1 MVYAR
6 KMMLTWCKNLIVY
19 NKFKAFE
26 SMKLKNSFI
35 LCFLLFFIG
44 LSAQQPVT
52 VSGTV
57 TEEATGD
64 PAIGVTVLVKGTANG
79 TVTGINGDYT
89 LPNVPANATLVF
101 SYIGMLTVE
110 ENVNGRSTIN
120 ISMLE
125 DVQALDEVVVIGYGT
140 ARKRDLTGSIV
151 SVSASEI
158 ADRPSANPLASLQGK
173 VAGVQIVNTGRAGQ
187 DPEIRIRGTNSIN
200 GYKPLYIVDGLFSDN
215 ISHINPSDVESMEIL
230 KDPSSLAIFGVRGA
244 NGVII
249 ITTKKAKMGQT
260 IVNLNTSFGFKEIYD
275 RIDLTTAAQFKELYD
290 EQRNNQ
296 GAQPYN
302 YSHWGA
308 DTDWQDEM
316 FQSGFITNNNISIT
330 GSGERSRFYMGLGY
344 TSEEGSIQ
352 TEKFSKITVNLS
364 SEYNVT
370 DFLKFGFQVNGAK
383 SKTPDAKG
391 VGSIVRAAP
400 IAPTF
405 YDYTDPLTDKT
416 ERLLHTM
423 PEFQRA
429 QLWNPLVETHIRGNH
444 NLGVNHRVAG
454 NIYGELKFLKNF
466 TCRTTLSLDYAI
478 NEARAFSPVVYF
490 YNPDIP
496 GKENVQ
502 DRQSV
507 SQLKSTEYAAQG
519 DHILTYQNTFDDLH
533 SLTVMGGITTN
544 YREFSLLEGER
555 SELLDKIYFS
565 IPNENHDKWWLTAL
579 NSDGAKN
586 QYDSDKNHQWR
597 RFTMSYLLRGLYSY
611 DNRYLLNGSFR
622 RDGSSVFRGVGN
634 TWENFYSFGTAW
646 VVSEEDFMKE
656 QQVIDYLKVK
666 GSWGVL
672 GTENTGRSVYPT
684 YPELTSVGSAVF
696 GPNEN
701 IIPGYTKIYNVQEL
715 KWEKTYSW
723 EAGVEINLLNRRLR
737 VEPVYYNK
745 RTKDIIVLLDSRG
758 GAFNSLENLG
768 DIENRGME
776 LTALWNDKIGES
788 GFTYSVG
795 ANLTTI
801 KNKVISLGRDE
812 GDAIYEGMARTVAGY
827 PIAYF
832 YGYQVNGIYQNNED
846 IRQSEPNNVFAVKP
860 GDLKFKDVDGNG
872 TIDQDDRTM
881 IGKPTPDYTYGLNVS
896 IAHKGVD
903 LGVDMMGV
911 YGNEIYRDWDT
922 SSFAQFNY
930 LTKRMYRW
938 NGEGTSNWEPI
949 LDPSRAINRAYS
961 SYYIEDGS
969 FFRLRNLQLGYTFP
983 EHLLN
988 KLYLKSMRIYANVQ
1002 NMKTWHK
1009 NTGYTPEIGGS
1020 AVRSGVDGGTYPMP
1034 AVYTFGLN
1042 LTF

>member
-1 MVYAR
+1 
-6 KMMLTWCKNLIVY
+6 MLFCATI
-19 NKFKAFE
+19 F
-26 SMKLKNSFI
+26 
-35 LCFLLFFIG
+35 
-44 LSAQQPVT
+44 AQQPVT

-57 TEEATGD
+57 TEGTSGD
-64 PAIGVTVLVKGTANG
+64 PAIGVTVLVKGTNLG
-79 TVTGINGDYT
+79 TVTDIDGKYLLN
-89 LPNVPANATLVF
+89 NVPAEATLVF

-110 ENVNGRSTIN
+110 EPLNGRTTVD
-120 ISMLE
+120 MVMHE

-140 ARKRDLTGSIV
+140 AKKRDLTGSIV
-151 SVSASEI
+151 SVSADQI

-215 ISHINPSDVESMEIL
+215 IGHINPSDVESMEIL

-260 IVNLNTSFGFKEIYD
+260 IVNLNSSFGVKEIYD
-275 RIDLTTAAQFKELYD
+275 RVDLTTAAQFRELYD
-290 EQRNNQ
+290 EQRRNQ
-296 GAQPYN
+296 GAQPYDYTRWN
-302 YSHWGA
+302 A

-316 FQSGFITNNNISIT
+316 FRSAFITNNNISIT
-330 GSGERSRFYMGLGY
+330 GSTERSRFYMGLGY
-344 TSEEGSIQ
+344 TGEEGSIQ
-352 TEKFSKITVNLS
+352 TEKFSKITVNLN

-370 DFLKFGFQVNGAK
+370 DYLKFGFQVNGAK

-400 IAPTF
+400 IAPVF
-405 YDYTDPLTDKT
+405 YDYTDPATGKT

-423 PEFQRA
+423 PDFQRA
-429 QLWNPLVETHIRGNH
+429 QLWNPLVETFIRGNH

-454 NIYGELKFLKNF
+454 NIYGEVKFLEHF
-466 TCRTTLSLDYAI
+466 TYRTTLSLDFAI

-496 GKENVQ
+496 GKENAQ

-519 DHILTYQNTFDDLH
+519 DHILTYQDTFDDLH

-544 YREFSLLEGER
+544 YREFSLLEGDR

-565 IPNENHDKWWLTAL
+565 VPNDNQDKWWLTSL
-579 NSDGAKN
+579 NADGARN
-586 QYDSDKNHQWR
+586 QYDSNKNHQWR
-597 RFTMSYLLRGLYSY
+597 RFTMSYLLRALYSY

-646 VVSEEDFMKE
+646 VVSEEEFMKG
-656 QQVIDYLKVK
+656 QHLIDYLKLK

-672 GTENTGRSVYPT
+672 GTENTGTSLYPT

-701 IIPGYTKIYNVQEL
+701 IIPGYTKIYNVQDL

-723 EAGVEINLLNRRLR
+723 EAGAEIALFNQRLR

-768 DIENRGME
+768 DIENKGLE
-776 LTALWNDKIGES
+776 LTASWSDKIGES
-788 GFTYSVG
+788 DFSYSVG
-795 ANLTTI
+795 VNLTTI
-801 KNKVISLGRDE
+801 NNKVISLGRDE

-832 YGYQVNGIYQNNED
+832 YGYRVKGVYQNNED
-846 IRQSEPNNVFAVKP
+846 INQSEPNTLFAVKP
-860 GDLKFKDVDGNG
+860 GDLKFEDVNGDGV
-872 TIDQDDRTM
+872 IDQDDRTM
-881 IGKPTPDYTYGLNVS
+881 IGKPTPDYTYGLN
-896 IAHKGVD
+896 INLAYKGFD

-930 LTKRMYRW
+930 LTKRMKRW

-949 LDPSRAINRAYS
+949 LDPGRAINRTYS

-969 FFRLRNLQLGYTFP
+969 FFRLRNIQLGYTLP
-983 EHLLN
+983 KSLLERIHM
-988 KLYLKSMRIYANVQ
+988 KSLRIYTNVQ
-1002 NMKTWHK
+1002 NLKSWHK
-1009 NTGYTPEIGGS
+1009 NSGYTPEIGGS
-1020 AVRSGVDGGTYPMP
+1020 AVRSGVDEGTYPMP
-1034 AVYTFGLN
+1034 AIYTFGLN

>member
-1 MVYAR
+1 
-6 KMMLTWCKNLIVY
+6 
-19 NKFKAFE
+19 
-26 SMKLKNSFI
+26 MKLKSILI
-35 LCFLLFFIG
+35 LCFLLSFVVVF
-44 LSAQQPVT
+44 AQQQIS
-52 VSGTV
+52 VSGVV
-57 TEEATGD
+57 TENATGD
-64 PAIGVTVLVKGTANG
+64 PAIGVSILVKGTTNG
-79 TVTGINGDYT
+79 TVTDIDGNYS
-89 LPNVPANATLVF
+89 LSNVPNNATLVF

-120 ISMLE
+120 ITMME
-125 DVQALDEVVVIGYGT
+125 DVHALDEVVVIGYGT

-260 IVNLNTSFGFKEIYD
+260 IVNLNTSFGYKEIYD
-275 RIDLTTAAQFKELYD
+275 RIDLTNAAQFKELYD
-290 EQRNNQ
+290 EQRKNQ

-302 YSHWGA
+302 YNHWGA

-316 FQSGFITNNNISIT
+316 FQTGFITNNNISIT
-330 GSGERSRFYMGLGY
+330 GSGDKSRFYMGLGY

-352 TEKFSKITVNLS
+352 TEKFSKITVNLN

-370 DFLKFGFQVNGAK
+370 NFLKFGFQVNGAK
-383 SKTPDAKG
+383 NKTPDAKN

-400 IAPTF
+400 IAPVF
-405 YDYTDPLTDKT
+405 YDYLDPLTNQT
-416 ERLLHTM
+416 EKLLHTM

-429 QLWNPLVETHIRGNH
+429 QLWNPLVETYIRGNH

-454 NIYGELKFLKNF
+454 NIYGEVNFLKNF
-466 TCRTTLSLDYAI
+466 TFRTTLSLDYTI

-502 DRQSV
+502 DRQSI

-519 DHILTYQNTFDDLH
+519 DHILTYQNTFDNVH
-533 SLTVMGGITTN
+533 SLTVMGGVTTN
-544 YREFSLLEGER
+544 YREFSILNGTR
-555 SELLDKIYFS
+555 RELLDNIYFT
-565 IPNENHDKWWLTAL
+565 IPNDNHDKWWLSSL
-579 NSDGAKN
+579 NSDGATN
-586 QYDSDKNHQWR
+586 SSDQWR
-597 RFTMSYLLRGLYSY
+597 RFTMSYLLRALYSY
-611 DNRYLLNGSFR
+611 DNKYLLNGSFR

-646 VVSEEDFMKE
+646 VVSEEGFMKD
-656 QQVIDYLKVK
+656 QNAIDYLKLK

-672 GTENTGRSVYPT
+672 GTENTGTSVYPT

-701 IIPGYTKIYNVQEL
+701 IIPGYTKIYNVQDL

-723 EAGVEINLLNRRLR
+723 EAGFEMNLLDQRLR
-737 VEPVYYNK
+737 IEPVYYSK

-768 DIENRGME
+768 DIENEGWE
-776 LTALWNDKIGES
+776 LTASWNDQIGNS
-788 GFTYSVG
+788 GLTYSIG

-801 KNKVISLGRDE
+801 NNKVISLGRDE
-812 GDAIYEGMARTVAGY
+812 GDAIYEGMARTVAGQ

-832 YGYQVNGIYQNNED
+832 YGYQVKGIYQNNED
-846 IRQSEPNNVFAVKP
+846 IKQSEPNNVFTVKP
-860 GDLKFKDVDGNG
+860 GDLKFSDVNGDGV
-872 TIDQDDRTM
+872 IDQDDRTM
-881 IGKPTPDYTYGLNVS
+881 IGKPTPDFTYGLNFNLGY
-896 IAHKGVD
+896 KGFD
-903 LGVDMMGV
+903 FGVDMMGV

-930 LTKRMYRW
+930 LMKRMNRW
-938 NGEGTSNWEPI
+938 HGEGTSNWEPI
-949 LDPSRAINRAYS
+949 LEPSRAINRAYS
-961 SYYIEDGS
+961 NYYIEDGS
-969 FFRLRNLQLGYTFP
+969 FFRIRNVQLGYRFP
-983 EHLLN
+983 ESLLN
-988 KLYLKSMRIYANVQ
+988 KIYMKSLRVYANVQ
-1002 NMKTWHK
+1002 NLKTWSK

-1034 AVYTFGLN
+1034 AIYTFGLN

>member
-1 MVYAR
+1 
-6 KMMLTWCKNLIVY
+6 
-19 NKFKAFE
+19 
-26 SMKLKNSFI
+26 MKLKSILI
-35 LCFLLFFIG
+35 LCFLLSFVVVF
-44 LSAQQPVT
+44 AQQQIS
-52 VSGTV
+52 VSGVV
-57 TEEATGD
+57 TENATGD
-64 PAIGVTVLVKGTANG
+64 PAIGVSILVKGTTNG
-79 TVTGINGDYT
+79 TVTDIDGNYS
-89 LPNVPANATLVF
+89 LSNVPNNATLVF

-120 ISMLE
+120 ITMME
-125 DVQALDEVVVIGYGT
+125 DVHALDEVVVIGYGT

-260 IVNLNTSFGFKEIYD
+260 IVNLNTSFGYKEIYD
-275 RIDLTTAAQFKELYD
+275 RIDLTNAAQFKELYD
-290 EQRNNQ
+290 EQRKNQ

-302 YSHWGA
+302 YNHWGA

-316 FQSGFITNNNISIT
+316 FQTGFITNNNISIT
-330 GSGERSRFYMGLGY
+330 GSGDKSRFYMGLGY

-352 TEKFSKITVNLS
+352 TEKFSKITVNLN

-370 DFLKFGFQVNGAK
+370 NFLKFGFQVNGAK
-383 SKTPDAKG
+383 NKTPDAKN

-400 IAPTF
+400 IAPVF
-405 YDYTDPLTDKT
+405 YDYLDPLTNQT
-416 ERLLHTM
+416 EKLLHTM

-429 QLWNPLVETHIRGNH
+429 QLWNPLVETYIRGNH

-454 NIYGELKFLKNF
+454 NIYGEVNFLKNF
-466 TCRTTLSLDYAI
+466 TFRTTLSLDYTI

-502 DRQSV
+502 DRQSI

-519 DHILTYQNTFDDLH
+519 DHILTYQNTFDDVH
-533 SLTVMGGITTN
+533 SLTVMGGVTTN
-544 YREFSLLEGER
+544 YREFSILNGTR
-555 SELLDKIYFS
+555 RELLDNIYFT
-565 IPNENHDKWWLTAL
+565 IPNDNHDKWWLSSL
-579 NSDGAKN
+579 NSDGATN
-586 QYDSDKNHQWR
+586 SSDQWR
-597 RFTMSYLLRGLYSY
+597 RFTMSYLLRALYSY
-611 DNRYLLNGSFR
+611 DNKYLLNGSFR

-646 VVSEEDFMKE
+646 VVSEEGFMKD
-656 QQVIDYLKVK
+656 QNAIDYLKLK

-672 GTENTGRSVYPT
+672 GTENTGTSVYPT

-701 IIPGYTKIYNVQEL
+701 IIPGYTKIYNVQDL

-723 EAGVEINLLNRRLR
+723 EAGFEMNLLDQRLR
-737 VEPVYYNK
+737 IEPVYYSK

-768 DIENRGME
+768 DIENEGWE
-776 LTALWNDKIGES
+776 LTASWNDQIGNS
-788 GFTYSVG
+788 GLTYSIG

-801 KNKVISLGRDE
+801 NNKVISLGRDE
-812 GDAIYEGMARTVAGY
+812 GDAIYEGMARTVAGQ

-832 YGYQVNGIYQNNED
+832 YGYQVKGIYQNNED
-846 IRQSEPNNVFAVKP
+846 IKQSEPNNVFTVKP
-860 GDLKFKDVDGNG
+860 GDLKFSDVNGDGV
-872 TIDQDDRTM
+872 IDQDDRTM
-881 IGKPTPDYTYGLNVS
+881 IGQPTPDFTYGLNFNLGY
-896 IAHKGVD
+896 KGFD
-903 LGVDMMGV
+903 FGVDMMGV

-930 LTKRMYRW
+930 LMKRMNRW
-938 NGEGTSNWEPI
+938 HGEGTSNWEPI
-949 LDPSRAINRAYS
+949 LEPSRAINRAYS
-961 SYYIEDGS
+961 NYYIEDGS
-969 FFRLRNLQLGYTFP
+969 FFRIRNVQLGYRFP
-983 EHLLN
+983 ESLLN
-988 KLYLKSMRIYANVQ
+988 KIYMKSLRVYANVQ
-1002 NMKTWHK
+1002 NLKTWSK

-1034 AVYTFGLN
+1034 AIYTFGLN

>member
-1 MVYAR
+1 
-6 KMMLTWCKNLIVY
+6 
-19 NKFKAFE
+19 
-26 SMKLKNSFI
+26 MKLKSILI
-35 LCFLLFFIG
+35 LCFLLSFVVVF
-44 LSAQQPVT
+44 AQQQIS
-52 VSGTV
+52 VSGVV
-57 TEEATGD
+57 TENATGD
-64 PAIGVTVLVKGTANG
+64 PAIGVSILVKGTTNG
-79 TVTGINGDYT
+79 TVTDIDGNYS
-89 LPNVPANATLVF
+89 LSNVPNNATLVF

-120 ISMLE
+120 ITMME
-125 DVQALDEVVVIGYGT
+125 DVHALDEVVVIGYGT

-260 IVNLNTSFGFKEIYD
+260 IVNLNTSFGYKEIYD
-275 RIDLTTAAQFKELYD
+275 RIDLTNAAQFKELYD
-290 EQRNNQ
+290 EQRKNQ

-302 YSHWGA
+302 YNHWGA

-316 FQSGFITNNNISIT
+316 FQTGFITNNNISIT
-330 GSGERSRFYMGLGY
+330 GSGDKSRFYMGLGY

-352 TEKFSKITVNLS
+352 TEKFSKITVNLN

-370 DFLKFGFQVNGAK
+370 NFLKFGFQVNGAK
-383 SKTPDAKG
+383 NKTPDAKN

-400 IAPTF
+400 IAPVF
-405 YDYTDPLTDKT
+405 YDYLDPLTNQT
-416 ERLLHTM
+416 EKLLHTM

-429 QLWNPLVETHIRGNH
+429 QLWNPLVETYIRGNH

-454 NIYGELKFLKNF
+454 NIYGEVNFLKNF
-466 TCRTTLSLDYAI
+466 TFRTTLSLDYTI

-502 DRQSV
+502 DRQSI

-519 DHILTYQNTFDDLH
+519 DHILTYQNTFDNVH
-533 SLTVMGGITTN
+533 SLTVMGGVTTN
-544 YREFSLLEGER
+544 YREFSILNGTR
-555 SELLDKIYFS
+555 RELLDNIYFT
-565 IPNENHDKWWLTAL
+565 IPNDNHDKWWLSSL
-579 NSDGAKN
+579 NSDGATN
-586 QYDSDKNHQWR
+586 SSDQWR
-597 RFTMSYLLRGLYSY
+597 RFTMSYLLRALYSY
-611 DNRYLLNGSFR
+611 DNKYLLNGSFR

-646 VVSEEDFMKE
+646 VVSEEGFMKD
-656 QQVIDYLKVK
+656 QNAIDYLKLK

-672 GTENTGRSVYPT
+672 GTENTGTSVYPT

-701 IIPGYTKIYNVQEL
+701 IIPGYTKIYNVQDL

-723 EAGVEINLLNRRLR
+723 EAGFEMNLLDQRLR
-737 VEPVYYNK
+737 IEPVYYSK

-768 DIENRGME
+768 DIENKGWE
-776 LTALWNDKIGES
+776 LTASWNDQIGNS
-788 GFTYSVG
+788 GLTYSIG

-801 KNKVISLGRDE
+801 NNKVISLGRDE
-812 GDAIYEGMARTVAGY
+812 GDAIYEGMARTVAGQ

-832 YGYQVNGIYQNNED
+832 YGYQVKGIYQHNED
-846 IRQSEPNNVFAVKP
+846 IKQSEPNNVFTVKP
-860 GDLKFKDVDGNG
+860 GDLKFSDVNGDGV
-872 TIDQDDRTM
+872 IDQDDRTM
-881 IGKPTPDYTYGLNVS
+881 IGKPTPDFTYGLNFNLGY
-896 IAHKGVD
+896 KGFD
-903 LGVDMMGV
+903 FGVDMMGV

-930 LTKRMYRW
+930 LMKRMNRW
-938 NGEGTSNWEPI
+938 HGEGTSNWEPI
-949 LDPSRAINRAYS
+949 LEPSRAINRAYS
-961 SYYIEDGS
+961 NYYIEDGS
-969 FFRLRNLQLGYTFP
+969 FFRIRNVQLGYRFP
-983 EHLLN
+983 ESLLN
-988 KLYLKSMRIYANVQ
+988 KIYMKSLRVYANVQ
-1002 NMKTWHK
+1002 NLKTWSK

-1034 AVYTFGLN
+1034 AIYTFGLN

>member
-1 MVYAR
+1 M
-6 KMMLTWCKNLIVY
+6 NLKG
-19 NKFKAFE
+19 NFT
-26 SMKLKNSFI
+26 L
-35 LCFLLFFIG
+35 FLLLFCATIF
-44 LSAQQPVT
+44 AQQPVT

-57 TEEATGD
+57 TEGTSGD
-64 PAIGVTVLVKGTANG
+64 PAIGVTVLVKGTNLG
-79 TVTGINGDYT
+79 TVTDIDGKYLLN
-89 LPNVPANATLVF
+89 NVPAEATLVF

-110 ENVNGRSTIN
+110 EPLNGRTTVD
-120 ISMLE
+120 MVMHE

-140 ARKRDLTGSIV
+140 AKKRDLTGSIV
-151 SVSASEI
+151 SVSADQI

-215 ISHINPSDVESMEIL
+215 IGHINPSDVESMEIL

-260 IVNLNTSFGFKEIYD
+260 IVNLNSSFGVKEIYD
-275 RIDLTTAAQFKELYD
+275 RVDLTTAAQFRELYD
-290 EQRNNQ
+290 EQRRNQ
-296 GAQPYN
+296 GAQPYDYTRWN
-302 YSHWGA
+302 A

-316 FQSGFITNNNISIT
+316 FRSAFITNNNISIT
-330 GSGERSRFYMGLGY
+330 GSTERSRFYMGLGY
-344 TSEEGSIQ
+344 TGEEGSIQ
-352 TEKFSKITVNLS
+352 TEKFSKITVNLN
-364 SEYNVT
+364 SEYNVN
-370 DFLKFGFQVNGAK
+370 DYLKFGFQVNGAK

-400 IAPTF
+400 ITPVF
-405 YDYTDPLTDKT
+405 YDYTDPATGKT

-423 PEFQRA
+423 PDFQRA
-429 QLWNPLVETHIRGNH
+429 QLWNPLVETFIRGNH

-454 NIYGELKFLKNF
+454 NIYGEVKFLEHF
-466 TCRTTLSLDYAI
+466 TYRTTLSLDFAI

-496 GKENVQ
+496 GKENAQ

-519 DHILTYQNTFDDLH
+519 DHILTYQDTFDDLH

-544 YREFSLLEGER
+544 YREFSLLEGDR

-565 IPNENHDKWWLTAL
+565 VPNDNQDKWWLTSL
-579 NSDGAKN
+579 NADGARN
-586 QYDSDKNHQWR
+586 QYDSNKNHQWR
-597 RFTMSYLLRGLYSY
+597 RFTMSYLLRALYSY

-646 VVSEEDFMKE
+646 VVSEEEFMKG
-656 QQVIDYLKVK
+656 QHLIDYLKLK

-672 GTENTGRSVYPT
+672 GTENTGTSLYPT

-701 IIPGYTKIYNVQEL
+701 IIPGYTKIYNVQDL

-723 EAGVEINLLNRRLR
+723 EAGAEIALFNQRLR

-768 DIENRGME
+768 DIENKGLE
-776 LTALWNDKIGES
+776 LTASWSDKIGES
-788 GFTYSVG
+788 DFSYSVG
-795 ANLTTI
+795 VNLTTI
-801 KNKVISLGRDE
+801 NNKVISLGRDE

-832 YGYQVNGIYQNNED
+832 YGYRVKGVYQNNED
-846 IRQSEPNNVFAVKP
+846 INQSEPNTLFAVKP
-860 GDLKFKDVDGNG
+860 GDLKFEDVNGDGV
-872 TIDQDDRTM
+872 IDQDDRTM
-881 IGKPTPDYTYGLNVS
+881 IGKPTPDYTYGLN
-896 IAHKGVD
+896 INLAYKGFD

-930 LTKRMYRW
+930 LTKRMKRW

-949 LDPSRAINRAYS
+949 LDPGRAINRTYS

-969 FFRLRNLQLGYTFP
+969 FFRLRNIQLGYTLP
-983 EHLLN
+983 KSLLERIHM
-988 KLYLKSMRIYANVQ
+988 KSLRIYTNVQ
-1002 NMKTWHK
+1002 NLKSWHK
-1009 NTGYTPEIGGS
+1009 NSGYTPEIGGS
-1020 AVRSGVDGGTYPMP
+1020 AVRSGVDEGTYPMP
-1034 AVYTFGLN
+1034 AIYTFGLN

>member
-1 MVYAR
+1 
-6 KMMLTWCKNLIVY
+6 
-19 NKFKAFE
+19 
-26 SMKLKNSFI
+26 MKLKSILI
-35 LCFLLFFIG
+35 LCFLLSFVVIF
-44 LSAQQPVT
+44 AQQQIS
-52 VSGTV
+52 VSGVV
-57 TEEATGD
+57 TENATGD
-64 PAIGVTVLVKGTANG
+64 PAIGVSILVKGTTNG
-79 TVTGINGDYT
+79 TVTDIDGNYSLT
-89 LPNVPANATLVF
+89 NVPSDAILVF
-101 SYIGMLTVE
+101 SYIGMLTIE

-120 ISMLE
+120 ISMME

-151 SVSASEI
+151 SVSAAEI
-158 ADRPSANPLASLQGK
+158 ADRPSTNPLASLQGK

-215 ISHINPSDVESMEIL
+215 IGHINPSDVESMEIL

-249 ITTKKAKMGQT
+249 ITTRKAKMGQT

-275 RIDLTTAAQFKELYD
+275 RIDLTNAVQFKELYD
-290 EQRNNQ
+290 EQRINQ
-296 GAQPYN
+296 GAPPYN
-302 YSHWGA
+302 YSNWGA
-308 DTDWQDEM
+308 DTNWQDEM
-316 FQSGFITNNNISIT
+316 FQTGFITNNNISIT
-330 GSGERSRFYMGLGY
+330 GSGEKSRFYMGLGY

-352 TEKFSKITVNLS
+352 TEKFSKITVNLN

-383 SKTPDAKG
+383 NKTPDAKG

-405 YDYTDPLTDKT
+405 YDYLDPLTNKN

-429 QLWNPLVETHIRGNH
+429 QVWNPLVETFIRGNH

-454 NIYGELKFLKNF
+454 NIYGEVNLLKNF
-466 TCRTTLSLDYAI
+466 TFRTTLSLDYAI
-478 NEARAFSPVVYF
+478 SEGRSFSPVVYF

-502 DRQSV
+502 DRQSI

-519 DHILTYQNTFDDLH
+519 DHILTYQNTFDDVH
-533 SLTVMGGITTN
+533 SLTVMGGVTTN
-544 YREFSLLEGER
+544 YREYSILNGSR
-555 SELLDKIYFS
+555 NELLDKIYFS
-565 IPNENHDKWWLTAL
+565 IPNDNHDKWWLSAL
-579 NSDGAKN
+579 NSDGATN
-586 QYDSDKNHQWR
+586 ESNQWR

-611 DNRYLLNGSFR
+611 DNKYLLNGSFR

-646 VVSEEDFMKE
+646 VVSEEDFMKD
-656 QQVIDYLKVK
+656 QNVIDYLKLK

-672 GTENTGRSVYPT
+672 GTENTGTSVYPT

-696 GPNEN
+696 GPNES
-701 IIPGYTKIYNVQEL
+701 IIPGYTKIYNVQDL

-723 EAGVEINLLNRRLR
+723 EAGFEMNLLNQRLR
-737 VEPVYYNK
+737 IEPVYYSK
-745 RTKDIIVLLDSRG
+745 RTKDIIVLLDSQG

-768 DIENRGME
+768 DIENKGLE
-776 LTALWNDKIGES
+776 LTATWNDKIGDS
-788 GFTYSVG
+788 GFTYSIG

-801 KNKVISLGRDE
+801 NNKVISLGRDE

-832 YGYQVNGIYQNNED
+832 YGYKVKGIYQNNED
-846 IRQSEPNNVFAVKP
+846 IKQSEPNNVFTVKP
-860 GDLKFKDVDGNG
+860 GDLKFEDVNGDGF
-872 TIDQDDRTM
+872 IDQDDRTM
-881 IGKPTPDYTYGLNVS
+881 IGKPTPDYTYGLNFNL
-896 IAHKGVD
+896 GYRGFD

-930 LTKRMYRW
+930 LIKRMNRW

-949 LDPSRAINRAYS
+949 LEPSRAINRAYS
-961 SYYIEDGS
+961 NYYIEDGS
-969 FFRLRNLQLGYTFP
+969 FFRIRNVQLGYTFP
-983 EHLLN
+983 SSLLN
-988 KLYLKSMRIYANVQ
+988 KMYMKSLRIYANVQ
-1002 NMKTWHK
+1002 NLKTWSK

-1020 AVRSGVDGGTYPMP
+1020 AIRSGVDGGTYPMP
-1034 AVYTFGLN
+1034 AIYTFGLN

>member
-1 MVYAR
+1 
-6 KMMLTWCKNLIVY
+6 
-19 NKFKAFE
+19 
-26 SMKLKNSFI
+26 MKLKSILI
-35 LCFLLFFIG
+35 LCFLLSFVVVF
-44 LSAQQPVT
+44 AQQQIS
-52 VSGTV
+52 VSGVV
-57 TEEATGD
+57 TENATGD
-64 PAIGVTVLVKGTANG
+64 PAIGVSILVKGTTNG
-79 TVTGINGDYT
+79 TVTDIDGNYS
-89 LPNVPANATLVF
+89 LSNVPNNATLVF

-120 ISMLE
+120 ITMME
-125 DVQALDEVVVIGYGT
+125 DVHALDEVVVIGYGT

-260 IVNLNTSFGFKEIYD
+260 IVNLNTSFGYKEIYD
-275 RIDLTTAAQFKELYD
+275 RIDLTNAAQFKELYD
-290 EQRNNQ
+290 EQRKNQ

-302 YSHWGA
+302 YNHWGA

-316 FQSGFITNNNISIT
+316 FQTGFITNNNISIT
-330 GSGERSRFYMGLGY
+330 GSGDKSRFYMGLGY

-352 TEKFSKITVNLS
+352 TEKFSKITVNLN

-370 DFLKFGFQVNGAK
+370 NFLKFGFQVNGAK
-383 SKTPDAKG
+383 NKTPDAKN

-400 IAPTF
+400 IAPVF
-405 YDYTDPLTDKT
+405 YDYLDPLTNQT
-416 ERLLHTM
+416 EKLLHTM

-429 QLWNPLVETHIRGNH
+429 QLWNPLVETYIRGNH

-454 NIYGELKFLKNF
+454 NIYGEVNFLKNF
-466 TCRTTLSLDYAI
+466 TFRTTLSLDYTI

-502 DRQSV
+502 DRQSI

-519 DHILTYQNTFDDLH
+519 DHILTYQNTFDNVH
-533 SLTVMGGITTN
+533 SLTVMGGVTTN
-544 YREFSLLEGER
+544 YREFSILNGTR
-555 SELLDKIYFS
+555 RELLDNIYFT
-565 IPNENHDKWWLTAL
+565 IPNDNHDKWWLSSL
-579 NSDGAKN
+579 NSDGATN
-586 QYDSDKNHQWR
+586 SSDQWR
-597 RFTMSYLLRGLYSY
+597 RFTMSYLLRALYSY
-611 DNRYLLNGSFR
+611 DNKYLLNGSFR

-646 VVSEEDFMKE
+646 VVSEEGFMKD
-656 QQVIDYLKVK
+656 QNAIDYLKLK

-672 GTENTGRSVYPT
+672 GTENTGTSVYPT

-701 IIPGYTKIYNVQEL
+701 IIPGYTKIYNVQDL

-723 EAGVEINLLNRRLR
+723 EAGFEMNLLDQRLR
-737 VEPVYYNK
+737 IEPVYYSK

-768 DIENRGME
+768 DIENKGWE
-776 LTALWNDKIGES
+776 LTASWNDQIGNS
-788 GFTYSVG
+788 GLTYSIG

-801 KNKVISLGRDE
+801 NNKVISLGRDE
-812 GDAIYEGMARTVAGY
+812 GDAIYEGMARTVAGQ

-832 YGYQVNGIYQNNED
+832 YGYQVKGIYQNNED
-846 IRQSEPNNVFAVKP
+846 IKQSEPNNVFTVKP
-860 GDLKFKDVDGNG
+860 GDLKFSDVNGDGV
-872 TIDQDDRTM
+872 IDQDDRTM
-881 IGKPTPDYTYGLNVS
+881 IGKPTPDFTYGLNFNLGY
-896 IAHKGVD
+896 KGFD
-903 LGVDMMGV
+903 FGVDMMGV

-930 LTKRMYRW
+930 LMKRMNRW
-938 NGEGTSNWEPI
+938 HGEGTSNWEPI
-949 LDPSRAINRAYS
+949 LEPSRAINRAYS
-961 SYYIEDGS
+961 NYYIEDGS
-969 FFRLRNLQLGYTFP
+969 FFRIRNVQLGYRFP
-983 EHLLN
+983 ESLLN
-988 KLYLKSMRIYANVQ
+988 KIYMKSLRVYANVQ
-1002 NMKTWHK
+1002 NLKTWSK

-1034 AVYTFGLN
+1034 AIYTFGLN